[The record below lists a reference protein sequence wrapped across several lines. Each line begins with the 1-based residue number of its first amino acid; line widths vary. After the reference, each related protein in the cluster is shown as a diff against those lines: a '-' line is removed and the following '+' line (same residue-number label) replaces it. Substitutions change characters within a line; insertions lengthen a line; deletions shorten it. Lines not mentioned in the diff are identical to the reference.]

1 MTNTNKTVNVVVDA
15 TGKALGRL
23 ATEVASLLLGKNT
36 TIAAKNTVL
45 ETSVE
50 VINAAKIKVSGNKM
64 KTSVHKRYSGYPS
77 GLRLPTLSE
86 VAAKKGYR
94 ELVRHAVEGMLPKN
108 KLQKLRMQN
117 LNIND

>member
-1 MTNTNKTVNVVVDA
+1 MITKNTQKYTVDA
-15 TGKALGRL
+15 AGKSLGRL
-23 ATEVASLLLGKNT
+23 ATEIASLLLGKNT
-36 TIAAKNTVL
+36 TIAARNTVADT
-45 ETSVE
+45 EIE
-50 VINAAKIKVSGNKM
+50 VVNAAQIKVTGDKM

-77 GLRLPTLSE
+77 GLRLPTLRE
-86 VAAKKGYR
+86 VAAKKGYK